1 MPSTPTRSR
10 TARSSSPSTCLT
22 VEGAKTQGVY
32 RKPSMLFAISR
43 NSKNPEAAAQI
54 VNCLLTEP
62 EGIMAMADARGVPAN
77 AAAAKMLLDG
87 GKIDPTLVEAN
98 KIMVGDE
105 GPAVSPHS
113 ENPAVREVFLDTIEA
128 FAYGQIDAA
137 TAADEI
143 IYGID
148 DVTAGL

>member
-1 MPSTPTRSR
+1 
-10 TARSSSPSTCLT
+10 
-22 VEGAKTQGVY
+22 
-32 RKPSMLFAISR
+32 
-43 NSKNPEAAAQI
+43 
-54 VNCLLTEP
+54 
-62 EGIMAMADARGVPAN
+62 MAMADARGVPAN

-87 GKIDPTLVEAN
+87 GKIDPTLVAAN
-98 KIMVGDE
+98 EIMVGDE